1 MGDALLFLTHEWK
14 VRAADAWL
22 VLNPHSRAAAND
34 SAGAQGRRLK
44 AARRKQIPL
53 YRPRHGHELRA
64 ALNLLVL
71 VALHRLRQA
80 DARDPGRRLPH
91 YTGRHRRLH
100 RALNLILLGRLHG
113 MNRAQAWRAMN
124 PWSRAS
130 DESAAAE
137 ARREI
142 SWYRKLHMRALDPL
156 ARSEP
161 DAPDGLAGFPSWLWP
176 TPAVE
181 PLASWYARMLQE
193 QAEREVPE
201 TWLAE
206 ADAIVAQQEEA
217 ALRAS
222 KSAEAGRLA
231 PGP

>member
-1 MGDALLFLTHEWK
+1 M
-14 VRAADAWL
+14 
-22 VLNPHSRAAAND
+22 SRAQ
-34 SAGAQGRRLK
+34 SW
-44 AARRKQIPL
+44 
-53 YRPRHGHELRA
+53 
-64 ALNLLVL
+64 
-71 VALHRLRQA
+71 
-80 DARDPGRRLPH
+80 
-91 YTGRHRRLH
+91 
-100 RALNLILLGRLHG
+100 RALNP
-113 MNRAQAWRAMN
+113 Q
-124 PWSRAS
+124 SRAS

-161 DAPDGLAGFPSWLWP
+161 DAPDGLARFASWLCP
-176 TPAVE
+176 TPAIE

-193 QAEREVPE
+193 QTECGVPE
-201 TWLAE
+201 AWLAE

-222 KSAEAGRLA
+222 ESAEAGRLA